1 MSSDLRGR
9 LDPRRLVSGARTRVL
24 LAFVIL
30 LALSTLASTLALRQI
45 LLARASERVDQAL
58 VQEVEE
64 FRKLVKDGR
73 NPLTGEPFGS
83 DVESLFDVFL
93 QRNVPS
99 ENEAIF
105 TFVDGVADIREMEKG
120 VLWLADIDEGGVHSL
135 NDPLDL
141 AEIDRSDP

>member
-1 MSSDLRGR
+1 M
-9 LDPRRLVSGARTRVL
+9 L

-45 LLARASERVDQAL
+45 LLARAGERVDEAL
-58 VQEVEE
+58 VQEVDE
-64 FRKLVKDGR
+64 FRELVEDGR
-73 NPLTGEPFGS
+73 NPVTGEPFGS

-105 TFVDGVADIREMEKG
+105 TFVDGRPYDSPRGCGAS
-120 VLWLADIDEGGVHSL
+120 ACST
-135 NDPLDL
+135 
-141 AEIDRSDP
+141 A